1 VVKATAGPYSKQ
13 QKSLSDGVP
22 CMKAFDYAAPATLAE
37 AVALFAARGER
48 ARALAGGTDVIVQ
61 VREGRRDLDM
71 LIDVKNIP
79 ELNELAFDRQRGLRF
94 GAAVPCY
101 RLCEHADLARSYPGL
116 IEAAGLIGGTQIQS
130 RASVGGNLCNASP
143 AADTIPALIAAE
155 AVCIIAGPEGRREL
169 PVEAFCT
176 APGRT
181 ALRRGELLVR
191 LHVPPPRPH
200 TGSAY
205 LRFIPRNEMD
215 IAVVGVGAQLTLDDR
230 HAGCVAARIALAA
243 VAPTPLFVPDA
254 GAALIG
260 RTPLPADIERAAAL
274 AQAAARP
281 ISDMRGDADYRRH
294 LVGVLTRRALT
305 LALARSTEN

>member
-1 VVKATAGPYSKQ
+1 
-13 QKSLSDGVP
+13 
-22 CMKAFDYAAPATLAE
+22 MKAFDYSAPATVAE
-37 AVALFAARGER
+37 AVTLLAENGDR

-61 VREGRRDLDM
+61 VREGRRDVDL
-71 LIDVKNIP
+71 LIDVKHIP
-79 ELNELAFDRQRGLRF
+79 ELNELSYEPGAGLRF

-101 RLCEHADLARSYPGL
+101 RLCEHPGVARAYPGL

-143 AADTIPALIAAE
+143 AADAIPSLIVAGAI
-155 AVCIIAGPEGRREL
+155 CLIAGPQGQREL

-181 ALRRGELLVR
+181 ALGRGEILVSLR
-191 LHVPPPRPH
+191 LPPPLPH

-215 IAVVGVGAQLTLDDR
+215 IAVVGVGVCLTLN
-230 HAGCVAARIALAA
+230 GSKTSCIAARIALAA
-243 VAPTPLFVPDA
+243 VAPTPLFVADA
-254 GAALIG
+254 AASLMGRPPLPTDIEKAALF
-260 RTPLPADIERAAAL
+260 

-281 ISDMRGDADYRRH
+281 IGDMRGDADYRRH

-305 LALARSTEN
+305 TALQRCKEN

>member
-1 VVKATAGPYSKQ
+1 
-13 QKSLSDGVP
+13 
-22 CMKAFDYAAPATLAE
+22 MKAFDYTAPTTVAE
-37 AVALFAARGER
+37 AVALLAEKGDR

-61 VREGRRDLDM
+61 VREGRRDLD
-71 LIDVKNIP
+71 LLVDIKHIP
-79 ELNELAFDRQRGLRF
+79 DLNELSYDPAHGLRF

-101 RLCEHADLARSYPGL
+101 RLCEHPCVARAFPGL

-143 AADTIPALIAAE
+143 AADAIPALIAAG
-155 AVCIIAGPEGRREL
+155 AICIIAGPQGLREL
-169 PVEAFCT
+169 PVEAFCI

-181 ALRRGELLVR
+181 ALGRGEILVSLR
-191 LHVPPPRPH
+191 LPPPMPH

-215 IAVVGVGAQLTLDDR
+215 IAVVGVGVSLTLDDSKTS
-230 HAGCVAARIALAA
+230 CIAARIALAA
-243 VAPTPLFVPDA
+243 VAPTPLLVADA
-254 GAALIG
+254 GASLVG
-260 RTPLPADIERAAAL
+260 RPPLPADIEKAAAL

-281 ISDMRGDADYRRH
+281 IGDMRGDADYRRH

-305 LALARSTEN
+305 TALQRCKEN